1 VYCLL
6 RIADCV
12 LCSVLRVC
20 VGVCVVCATYG
31 LRGEVVRGECMLSG
45 TTFNIV
51 MINIVG
57 QINVKYYSVP

>member
-1 VYCLL
+1 
-6 RIADCV
+6 
-12 LCSVLRVC
+12 
-20 VGVCVVCATYG
+20 VVCATYG